1 MCVAIGEHRETVVSI
16 IIWRILKDNQI
27 KIYGK
32 IRLTQFIKGM
42 CEFFYGVI
50 AQLARA
56 SALHAE
62 GRRFDSDWLH
72 QNYPAMM

>member
-1 MCVAIGEHRETVVSI
+1 
-16 IIWRILKDNQI
+16 
-27 KIYGK
+27 
-32 IRLTQFIKGM
+32 M

-72 QNYPAMM
+72 KRFLKSVGLECHPYKVKVVGSNPTGTTDH